1 MHKIKFSIVIPA
13 LNEEEKIENAV
24 KSLLKLDYNREDFEI
39 IVVDNAS
46 NDKTSERAKSAGADK
61 VVLELTKGT
70 NFARERGRLE
80 ASGEII
86 AFLDGDSEVSPDW
99 LINIEKDLGIKGVAA
114 VSGPYDYG
122 FTGLQK
128 SLSDL
133 NDRMVS
139 KFVPQLLYFVFRRK
153 AGVLIGGNFAGYA
166 YVFEKIGGLPAI
178 KFWGDDAATAM
189 LISRKVGTVLFDMD
203 LKIKSSARRFRQDGY
218 FHLFYHYIM
227 TYMKIY
233 FSKDYK

>member
-13 LNEEEKIENAV
+13 LNEEENIENAI
-24 KSLLKLDYNREDFEI
+24 KSLLELNYNREDFEI

-46 NDKTSERAKSAGADK
+46 NDKTSEKAKSAGADK
-61 VVLELTKGT
+61 VVVELTRGT
-70 NFARERGRLE
+70 NFARERGRRE

-86 AFLDGDSEVSPDW
+86 AFLDGDSEVYPDW
-99 LINIEKDLGIKGVAA
+99 LINIEKDLSIKGVAA

-133 NDRMVS
+133 NDRMAS

-153 AGVLIGGNFAGYA
+153 AGVIIGGNFAGYA
-166 YVFEKIGGLPAI
+166 YVFEKIGGLPPI

-203 LKIKSSARRFRQDGY
+203 LKIKSSPRRFKQDGY
-218 FHLFYHYIM
+218 LQLFYHYIT
-227 TYMKIY
+227 TYVKIY
-233 FSKDYK
+233 FSKKYK

>member
-1 MHKIKFSIVIPA
+1 MHKIKFSIIIPA
-13 LNEEEKIENAV
+13 LNEEENIENAI
-24 KSLLKLDYNREDFEI
+24 KSLLGLNYNRENFEI
-39 IVVDNAS
+39 IVVDNDS
-46 NDKTSERAKSAGADK
+46 SDQTSEKAKSAGADK
-61 VVLELTKGT
+61 VVVELIRGT
-70 NFARERGRLE
+70 NFARERGRRE

-86 AFLDGDSEVSPDW
+86 AFLDSDSEVCPDW
-99 LINIEKDLGIKGVAA
+99 LIIIEKDLSIEGVAA

-122 FTGLQK
+122 FKGLQK
-128 SLSDL
+128 SMSEL

-166 YVFEKIGGLPAI
+166 YVFEEIGGLPPI

-203 LKIKSSARRFRQDGY
+203 LKIKSSARRFKKDGY
-218 FHLFYHYIM
+218 FQLFYHYIT

>member
-1 MHKIKFSIVIPA
+1 MHKIRFSIVIPA
-13 LNEEEKIENAV
+13 FNEEEKIENAV
-24 KSLLKLDYNREDFEI
+24 KSLLKLDYNRADFEI

-46 NDKTSERAKSAGADK
+46 SDKTSERAKSAGADK
-61 VVLELTKGT
+61 VVVELTKGT
-70 NFARERGRLE
+70 NFAREKGRRE

-99 LINIEKDLGIKGVAA
+99 LLKIEKDLSIKGVAA

-122 FTGLQK
+122 FTGFRK
-128 SLSDL
+128 CLSDWS
-133 NDRMVS
+133 DRMVS
-139 KFVPQLLYFVFRRK
+139 KFVPQLLYFFFQRK

-166 YVFEKIGGLPAI
+166 SVFEKIGGLPAI
-178 KFWGDDAATAM
+178 KFWGDDAAIAM

-203 LKIKSSARRFRQDGY
+203 LKIKSSARRFKKYGY
-218 FHLFYHYIM
+218 FQLFYQYIT

-233 FSKDYK
+233 FCKDYE

>member
-13 LNEEEKIENAV
+13 FNEENNIENAV
-24 KSLLKLDYNREDFEI
+24 KSLLELNYTRENYEI
-39 IVVDNAS
+39 IVVDNGS
-46 NDKTSERAKSAGADK
+46 TDNTFEKAKSAGADK
-61 VVLELTKGT
+61 VLVELTKGT
-70 NFARERGRLE
+70 NIARERGRRE

-86 AFLDGDSEVSPDW
+86 AFLDGDSEVHPGW
-99 LINIEKDLGIKGVAA
+99 LIKIEKDLNIKGVAA

-122 FTGLQK
+122 FKGLQK

-133 NDRMVS
+133 NDKIAS

-166 YVFEKIGGLPAI
+166 DVFEKIGGLPAI

-189 LISRKVGTVLFDMD
+189 LISRKVGAVLFDMN
-203 LKIKSSARRFRQDGY
+203 LKIKTSPRRFKHDGY
-218 FHLFYHYIM
+218 FQVFYHYIT

-233 FSKDYK
+233 FSKDYV